1 VVAFEVYQ
9 DSIEGFL
16 EDIPFVKA
24 EIMDET
30 GVEM

>member
-1 VVAFEVYQ
+1 VVAFEVNQ
-9 DSIEGFL
+9 DLIEGFL

-24 EIMDET
+24 EIMDGT